1 MKVEVKTKQT
11 DRLIIKKCH
20 LCGHLMESYEEV
32 KKCGQCK
39 KSFLPSNYFSKV
51 HSKNPTEYDHLF
63 AQSHEIHDEDLI
75 KGLTVLW

>member
-1 MKVEVKTKQT
+1 MKIDLSTTKIEK
-11 DRLIIKKCH
+11 LIVKKCH
-20 LCGHLMESYEEV
+20 LCGHIMESYEEV

-51 HSKNPTEYDHLF
+51 HSKSSTEFDHLF
-63 AQSHEIHDEDLI
+63 AQSHEIHEDDII